1 MSLYYVS
8 SESPFDLSGRS
19 KLTLL
24 PWVRVPKLVRLI
36 VSGTASADQ
45 EVSLYSV
52 TVKQHPFTAMDAP
65 IEISAMTV
73 FALRVSL
80 TPEPEGV
87 ILETIPTSS
96 IIPVN
101 TFLPVRRDEKEKR
114 HVEAFKFP
122 LPSGL

>member
-1 MSLYYVS
+1 MSLNYVP
-8 SESPFDLSGRS
+8 SESPSDLRGRS

-24 PWVRVPKLVRLI
+24 PSLRVPKLVRLI

-45 EVSLYSV
+45 DVSSYSV
-52 TVKQHPFTAMDAP
+52 TVKQHPFTAIDAP

-73 FALRVSL
+73 FALRVIL
-80 TPEPEGV
+80 TPDPEGV

-101 TFLPVRRDEKEKR
+101 TCLLDHRYEKENR
-114 HVEAFKFP
+114 HV
-122 LPSGL
+122 